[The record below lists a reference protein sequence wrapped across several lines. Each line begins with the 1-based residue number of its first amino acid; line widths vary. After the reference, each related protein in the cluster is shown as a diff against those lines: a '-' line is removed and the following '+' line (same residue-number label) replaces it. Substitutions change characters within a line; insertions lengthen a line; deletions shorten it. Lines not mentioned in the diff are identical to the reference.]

1 MTDNT
6 YWSAETLTAKDGTV
20 SVISASP
27 RQNTLLENAFAVVG
41 LLSWFG

>member
-1 MTDNT
+1 MAET
-6 YWSAETLTAKDGTV
+6 YWSAETLTAGDSTT

-27 RQNTLLENAFAVVG
+27 RPNTLAEDAFAVVG